1 MRSKAQAAGVS
12 LAVAVYLLVM
22 FGTVYGCVWNIVKLV
37 DATTLTGLAVVR
49 AVGIFVA
56 PLGAVLGYL

>member
-1 MRSKAQAAGVS
+1 MNEFFPFVIIIAG
-12 LAVAVYLLVM
+12 LIGWIL
-22 FGTVYGCVWNIVKLV
+22 NIFELGHANVIGGMVIL
-37 DATTLTGLAVVR
+37 R